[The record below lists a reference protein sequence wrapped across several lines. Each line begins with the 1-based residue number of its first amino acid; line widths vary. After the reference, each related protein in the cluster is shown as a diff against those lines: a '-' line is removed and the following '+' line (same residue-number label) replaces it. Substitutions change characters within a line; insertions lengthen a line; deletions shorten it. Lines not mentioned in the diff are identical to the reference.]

1 MEGLIFFYFIAI
13 LKVTVNACVCETVS
27 VFCSSV
33 TCIFTESTVTSVE
46 SLPCCL
52 SLNLPPLVWSSPM
65 VLALTTYL
73 HSFHNLT
80 FKLDKI
86 LNVTAGSVGD
96 SISAA
101 RPDVYVSGDGGYTW
115 WVTLRGP
122 HHYSILDSGG
132 LIVAVEAHRD
142 REISSI
148 K

>member
-1 MEGLIFFYFIAI
+1 MRW
-13 LKVTVNACVCETVS
+13 KVSFTSFHGNFKSYCKCMCETVCI
-27 VFCSSV
+27 FCSSV

-46 SLPCCL
+46 SLPCYL
-52 SLNLPPLVWSSPM
+52 SLNLPPLVWSLPM
-65 VLALTTYL
+65 VLAPTTYL
-73 HSFHNLT
+73 HNLT
-80 FKLDKI
+80 FKLIQNIQI
-86 LNVTAGSVGD
+86 LNVNAGSVGD

-115 WVTLRGP
+115 WGTLRGP

-142 REISSI
+142 RQISSI

>member
-1 MEGLIFFYFIAI
+1 MHL
-13 LKVTVNACVCETVS
+13 CETVS

-33 TCIFTESTVTSVE
+33 TFIFTESTVTSVE

-52 SLNLPPLVWSSPM
+52 SLNIPPLVWSLPM
-65 VLALTTYL
+65 VLAPTTYL
-73 HSFHNLT
+73 YNFHNLT
-80 FKLDKI
+80 FKLIKI
-86 LNVTAGSVGD
+86 LNVTVGSVGD

-115 WVTLRGP
+115 WGTLRGP

-142 REISSI
+142 RQISSI

>member
-1 MEGLIFFYFIAI
+1 
-13 LKVTVNACVCETVS
+13 
-27 VFCSSV
+27 
-33 TCIFTESTVTSVE
+33 
-46 SLPCCL
+46 
-52 SLNLPPLVWSSPM
+52 M

-73 HSFHNLT
+73 HNFHNLT
-80 FKLDKI
+80 FKLRILFKLDKI